1 MTADTD
7 EKALELIQR
16 RKIDLILLCPKSS
29 ESIVY
34 SKPEQTSTFYQRL
47 CEDMIPNWLR
57 KVELPSDLSSSFL
70 LFETIE
76 EKQVAYGNT

>member
-7 EKALELIQR
+7 EKALEIIKKR
-16 RKIDLILLCPKSS
+16 GIDLILLCPKSR
-29 ESIVY
+29 ESIFY
-34 SKPEQTSTFYQRL
+34 SKPEQTSTFYKRL
-47 CEDMIPNWLR
+47 CDNMIPSWLR

-76 EKQVAYGNT
+76 